1 MWWLLNFLNWTA
13 GKDPTHQAFELF
25 VSEGYYP
32 GSPAPKPSIIA
43 DWERVWNALVMAPS
57 AGQVINALDKL
68 IPKSQCVIARKA
80 ASLTPHPSSFGGPIW
95 SHAHWKRRLRDGAIR
110 LGGFDVRWTVRRR
123 STP

>member
-32 GSPAPKPSIIA
+32 GSRAEAVHHRRLGAGLECLSDGIIRRPSH
-43 DWERVWNALVMAPS
+43 
-57 AGQVINALDKL
+57 NALDKL

-95 SHAHWKRRLRDGAIR
+95 SYAHWKRRLRDGAIR